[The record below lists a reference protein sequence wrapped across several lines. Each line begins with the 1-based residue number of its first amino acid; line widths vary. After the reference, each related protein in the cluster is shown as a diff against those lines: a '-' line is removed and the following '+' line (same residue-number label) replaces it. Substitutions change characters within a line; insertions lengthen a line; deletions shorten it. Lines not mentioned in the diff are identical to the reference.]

1 MRANPV
7 LRTNLRSGGKRLWA
21 AGAAVVISVAFV
33 VSALILLGSFNR
45 TMEAQAEADA
55 VGADL
60 VISAEALTYAEVQG
74 QGAQG
79 GEDSGAGSGQRPD
92 EQLAEAIGDLEGV
105 AEAEALSYVFLEGEA
120 SSVNLMM
127 LAGDLPDTRTIEVAE
142 GSLPEKEGEILLAQG
157 FAEAYDLGVGDTMPV
172 STERRS
178 PDSDTVETGSAELTV
193 SGLAGGT
200 HRSVSGYLTPAG
212 LSALDADQSPDSMR
226 VALAGDAHGDPEA
239 QEELQQQVAELIA
252 AMVDRGELAAD
263 AAETEDGAPAIQTQP
278 DGSLRV
284 AGVEIRTHQQIID
297 AWVADLTGQSNALIS
312 IGLGF
317 GAIAVFVAG
326 LVISNTFQVLVA
338 SRSRTMALLR
348 AVGAT
353 AAQLR
358 RATVAEGALLGL
370 LGGVLGVL
378 LGWAGAVGITF
389 AAQRLWQES
398 FASAELSVLA
408 VVIGLTLGVAVTVA
422 AAVVPALRAGRTSP
436 MEALRPVEVT
446 PGEKRIPW
454 VGSVLGVLFAA
465 VGLGGVLFAAAL
477 SEPLVGV
484 VGAILGFTGVL
495 LMGRLLLPAA
505 VSLMGRLVAKLPRLR
520 VPGRLAAQNARAVPG
535 RTAVTTMALLIG
547 VTLVST
553 MTMGATTAQHSLSAE
568 LAERNPVD
576 ASLGAASAETD
587 QALEDSPIVVGHQK
601 LPGAEA
607 TVEGDALQTGPVE
620 GRAVLVEESAIEEIA
635 RSERLFQDEDG
646 GGPAALVSPD
656 LLENGRAA
664 SAVVTVSPRGDAES
678 GSEVGGTLESSVA
691 EAAITVTAV
700 PASWVP
706 ADTVVFPEALV
717 EDAAPWSFEDSAG
730 MTVLRTAESA
740 SMEDLTRLGN
750 AAEALAGEMY
760 LEAAMERASYGQV
773 IDTVLVVVLVLLA
786 ASVLVAVV
794 GVSNTLA
801 LSVFERRREAA
812 LLRAM
817 GMTRG
822 SVGAMVTLEALLMA
836 AVALVLGSG
845 LGAFFAWGGV
855 SSLVA
860 HDGVTM
866 VLSVPWDR
874 MGLIW
879 GVTLLAA
886 VLASFLPA
894 RALSR
899 TPPAAGLASQ

>member
-1 MRANPV
+1 MLRNPV
-7 LRTNLRSGGKRLWA
+7 LRTNLRSGRKRLWA

-60 VISAEALTYAEVQG
+60 VISAEALTYAKVQG
-74 QGAQG
+74 EDAQG
-79 GEDSGAGSGQRPD
+79 GEGAGEDESGNDAGQRPD
-92 EQLAEAIGDLEGV
+92 EQLADAVGELEGV

-172 STERRS
+172 NTERRS

-263 AAETEDGAPAIQTQP
+263 AAETEDGAPAIQTQA

-348 AVGAT
+348 AVGAA

-422 AAVVPALRAGRTSP
+422 AAVVPALKAGRTSP
-436 MEALRPVEVT
+436 MEALRPVEVA

-454 VGSVLGVLFAA
+454 VRSVLGTLFAV
-465 VGLGGVLFAAAL
+465 VGLGGVLLAAAL

-495 LMGRLLLPAA
+495 LMGRMLLPAA
-505 VSLMGRLVAKLPRLR
+505 VSLVGRLVAKLPRLR

-553 MTMGATTAQHSLSAE
+553 MTMGATTAQHSLSEE

-587 QALEDSPIVVGHQK
+587 EALEDSPIVVGHQR

-635 RSERLFQDEDG
+635 RSEQLFQDEDG
-646 GGPAALVSPD
+646 GGPGALISPD

-664 SAVVTVSPRGDAES
+664 SAVVTVSPRGADE
-678 GSEVGGTLESSVA
+678 SEVAKSSVA

-706 ADTVVFPEALV
+706 AETVVLPEALV
-717 EDAAPWSFEDSAG
+717 EDAAPWSLEDSAG

-750 AAEALAGEMY
+750 AAEALAGEIY
-760 LEAAMERASYGQV
+760 LEAAMERASYAEV

-812 LLRAM
+812 LLRAI

-822 SVGAMVTLEALLMA
+822 SVGAMVTLEAQLMA

-860 HDGVTM
+860 HDDVTM